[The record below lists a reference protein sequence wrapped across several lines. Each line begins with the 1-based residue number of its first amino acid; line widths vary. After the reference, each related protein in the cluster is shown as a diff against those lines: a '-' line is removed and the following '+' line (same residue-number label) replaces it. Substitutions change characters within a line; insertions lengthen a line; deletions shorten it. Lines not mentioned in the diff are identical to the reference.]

1 MGHVWRMM
9 TGPNR
14 QAGALSKARKWLP
27 AAALAILIGA
37 AYLGGAGHYL
47 TLDAIAENR
56 ALLENFTAN
65 HRLAA
70 ILIYMGVYIGV
81 VALSLPG
88 AAVMSVAGGFL
99 FGWRLSVPVT
109 VVAATVGAVIVFHIV
124 KTSFGAVL
132 AERAGAAA
140 SKLAK
145 KFERDSFSYLLFL
158 RLVPAFP
165 FFIVNAVA
173 GLSRVNPWTFTAAT
187 AIGII
192 PASFAFAY
200 LGTGLDGIIDAQTRR
215 YDACMAAQ
223 RAAGCRMELDASA
236 LLTKE
241 IVIAFIVL
249 GFVALIPIGFK
260 RWQRWKKAA

>member
-1 MGHVWRMM
+1 MM
-9 TGPNR
+9 TGQDR
-14 QAGALSKARKWLP
+14 RAHHLSSLRKWLP

-37 AYLGGAGHYL
+37 AYLMGAGHYL
-47 TLDAIAENR
+47 TLGAIAENR
-56 ALLENFTAN
+56 ALLKGFTAD
-65 HRLAA
+65 HLAA
-70 ILIYMGVYIGV
+70 AVLIYIGVYVGV

-109 VVAATVGAVIVFHIV
+109 VVAATLGAVIVFHIV

-132 AERAGAAA
+132 LERAGPAAR
-140 SKLAK
+140 KLAK
-145 KFERDSFSYLLFL
+145 GFERDSFSYLLFL

-187 AIGII
+187 AVGII
-192 PASFAFAY
+192 PATFAFAY
-200 LGTGLDGIIDAQTRR
+200 LGSGLDSIIDAQTRL
-215 YDACMAAQ
+215 YNECIAAQ
-223 RAAGCRMELDASA
+223 EAAGCRMELDAGA

-241 IVIAFIVL
+241 IIIAFVAL
-249 GFVALIPIGFK
+249 GFIALIPIGFK
-260 RWQRWKKAA
+260 RWQRWRKTA

>member
-1 MGHVWRMM
+1 M
-9 TGPNR
+9 
-14 QAGALSKARKWLP
+14 GALVV
-27 AAALAILIGA
+27 LIGA
-37 AYLGGAGHYL
+37 AYLAGAGHYL
-47 TLDAIAENR
+47 SLGAIAENR
-56 ALLENFTAN
+56 TLLRGFTAD
-65 HRLAA
+65 HLLGA
-70 ILIYMGVYIGV
+70 IVIYMAVYVGV

-99 FGWRLSVPVT
+99 FGWQLSVPVT
-109 VVAATVGAVIVFHIV
+109 VIAATTGAVIVFHIV

-132 AERAGAAA
+132 IERAGSAAQ
-140 SKLAK
+140 KLAK
-145 KFERDSFSYLLFL
+145 GFERDSFSYLLFL

-200 LGTGLDGIIDAQTRR
+200 LGTGLDSIIDVQTQH
-215 YDACMAAQ
+215 YEDCIAAQ
-223 RAAGCRMELDASA
+223 GAGCRMELDASA

-241 IVIAFIVL
+241 IVIAFIAL
-249 GFVALIPIGFK
+249 GFIALIPIGFK
-260 RWQRWKKAA
+260 RWQRWRRPA